1 MNGYVK
7 TTWVDNSTPAIN
19 AENLNHIEQGIKD
32 VTDEVIN
39 GTLHVVDVPYTAE
52 NNADNCTTPNT
63 LYYVWV
69 ASSVVTHGK
78 MYVLCTPRASS
89 TMSQVALS
97 KEGFLLIRSSQNADF
112 SNVEWVL
119 IPTASN
125 VSTMIN
131 NAISGKANSSD
142 VYTKTQADET
152 FVDKTT
158 YNDDLGEIE
167 GQLLQMEDTSN
178 KVTQITGNETNTQ
191 YPSAPAV
198 VAYVNAA
205 IAAALNNL

>member
-1 MNGYVK
+1 MNGYTK
-7 TTWVDNSTPAIN
+7 TTWVDNSVPAIN

-39 GTLHVVDVPYTAE
+39 GILHVVDVPYTAE
-52 NNADNCTTPNT
+52 NNADSCTTPNT

-112 SNVEWVL
+112 SGVEWVL

-131 NAISGKANSSD
+131 NAVSGKANTSD

-158 YNDDLGEIE
+158 YNADLGEIDE
-167 GQLLQMEDTSN
+167 QLLQTEDISN
-178 KVTQITGNETNTQ
+178 KVTQIAGNEGVAE
-191 YPSAPAV
+191 YPTALAV
-198 VAYVNAA
+198 KAYVDAA
-205 IAAALNNL
+205 IAAALNNG